1 MPEPENPEDRQRRLL
16 AAMLQPAM
24 GASPG
29 PSDGAMSAVE
39 NPDLWSLRGPGRVV
53 EPPPPPP
60 EPGIRETM
68 PDLLPVRPET
78 GTMANFGTPAA
89 YTSLAP
95 GLRTGPSAIQP
106 VYSGTKDASG
116 MTDENY
122 DQAPTPRLADI
133 LTPQEEA
140 DRRLAHEP
148 VKKRGAWGAVGD
160 VLKGI
165 LYGLQTGQGAIAGG
179 LYGGTGQGR
188 EDARKM
194 HREEVI
200 GEITRNR
207 GMQDAMRMQQLETL
221 AKQGDI
227 AASREL
233 ANLRRTQAQVALTE
247 KPAKYGFGGF
257 DQPMIT
263 ATDPTTGA
271 IRQYKNEGYLAKPKP
286 AGNVEWVDQPDG
298 SQLAFERDE
307 NGKPK
312 VVMLE
317 DGSAWRKVKGEKETA
332 GDRDNDVETAAAAWL
347 DSQEGKNAWG
357 AAVEFAQ
364 NQRLSTFGVTRSNY
378 QTELKRLEDVI
389 AQRLPDP
396 DDDAAAYQNA
406 VKDKQSAQKRAD
418 EIRKA
423 IAEGEKA
430 GTEAWKD
437 VAKRRATAGAGGGGG
452 TGGGG
457 SFSGVSGFGGGR

>member
-1 MPEPENPEDRQRRLL
+1 MSSFLGGLSGYGMPEPENPEDRQRRLL

-24 GASPG
+24 AR
-29 PSDGAMSAVE
+29 
-39 NPDLWSLRGPGRVV
+39 NPDPGMTPPGEV

-95 GLRTGPSAIQP
+95 GLRSGPSAIQP
-106 VYSGTKDASG
+106 VYSGTKDESG
-116 MTDENY
+116 MTGESY

-207 GMQDAMRMQQLETL
+207 GMQQQMRMNELAQLE
-221 AKQGDI
+221 AQGDI

-233 ANLRRTQAQVALTE
+233 ARLRAAQAYAAGQE

-286 AGNVEWVDQPDG
+286 PGNVEWVDQPDG

-317 DGSAWRKVKGEKETA
+317 DGSPWRKVKGEKETA
-332 GDRDNDVETAAAAWL
+332 GDRDNDVEAAAAAWL
-347 DSQEGKNAWG
+347 GSPEGKNAWG

-364 NQRLSTFGVTRSNY
+364 NQRLGTFGVTRANY
-378 QTELKRLEDVI
+378 HTELKRLEDE
-389 AQRLPDP
+389 ASKPLPP
-396 DDDAAAYQNA
+396 SDDDGYADAKAARSDALR
-406 VKDKQSAQKRAD
+406 RAA

-423 IAEGEKA
+423 VAEGEET
-430 GTEAWKD
+430 GTKAWKEE
-437 VAKRRATAGAGGGGG
+437 AKRRATAGGGGGG
-452 TGGGG
+452 ARGGG
-457 SFSGVSGFGGGR
+457 SFSGVSGYGGGR

>member
-24 GASPG
+24 GAGANPAPPG
-29 PSDGAMSAVE
+29 G
-39 NPDLWSLRGPGRVV
+39 V

-68 PDLLPVRPET
+68 PDMLPVRPET
-78 GTMANFGTPAA
+78 GTKADFGTPAA
-89 YTSLAP
+89 YTHLAP
-95 GLRTGPSAIQP
+95 GLRSGPSAIQP

-116 MTDENY
+116 MTGESY

-148 VKKRGAWGAVGD
+148 EKKRGAWGAVGD

-165 LYGLQTGQGAIAGG
+165 LFGLSSGQGAIAGG

-188 EDARKM
+188 ADARKAR
-194 HREEVI
+194 REEMI
-200 GEITRNR
+200 GEISRNR
-207 GMQDAMRMQQLETL
+207 GMQQQMRMNELAQLE
-221 AKQGDI
+221 AQGDI
-227 AASREL
+227 AASQEL
-233 ANLRRTQAQVALTE
+233 ARWRAAQAQVALTE

-271 IRQYKNEGYLAKPKP
+271 IRQYKNEGYTAKPGP
-286 AGNVEWVDQPDG
+286 IQQPEWVDMPDG
-298 SQLAFERDE
+298 SKVAYKRDE
-307 NGKPK
+307 AGNP
-312 VVMLE
+312 VVWTLP
-317 DGSAWRKVKGEKETA
+317 DGSAWRKAAGADKETA

-347 DSQEGKNAWG
+347 DSTEGQQAWG
-357 AAVEFAQ
+357 SAVEFAQ
-364 NQRLSTFGVTRSNY
+364 NQRLSTFGVNRSNY
-378 QTELKRLEDVI
+378 QTELTRLEGVI
-389 AQRLPDP
+389 SQRLPDP

-406 VKDKQSAQKRAD
+406 VKDKQFAQKRAD

-423 IAEGEKA
+423 VAEGEKA

-437 VAKRRATAGAGGGGG
+437 VAKRRATAGGGGGG
-452 TGGGG
+452 GRGGG
-457 SFSGVSGFGGGR
+457 SFSGVSGYGGGR